1 MEIEI
6 KEYEG
11 AGYSPIITYDR
22 WRVAVANYAEKFHPD
37 NFSYMERHLQTDEVF
52 ILLQGIA
59 TLFIGEDKKEYPLQ
73 PCKLYN
79 VKKGAWHNIVLSKD
93 AKILIIENDDTGKEN
108 TEYWYFK

>member
-52 ILLQGIA
+52 NKCVSRP
-59 TLFIGEDKKEYPLQ
+59 FR
-73 PCKLYN
+73 
-79 VKKGAWHNIVLSKD
+79 
-93 AKILIIENDDTGKEN
+93 
-108 TEYWYFK
+108 

>member
-59 TLFIGEDKKEYPLQ
+59 TLFIPRLIRRISFTRRQKIKRLEMILF
-73 PCKLYN
+73 
-79 VKKGAWHNIVLSKD
+79 
-93 AKILIIENDDTGKEN
+93 AKSFAKPPIKRK
-108 TEYWYFK
+108 FA

>member
-37 NFSYMERHLQTDEVF
+37 NFSYLEM
-52 ILLQGIA
+52 ILFA
-59 TLFIGEDKKEYPLQ
+59 KSFA
-73 PCKLYN
+73 KLYQ
-79 VKKGAWHNIVLSKD
+79 KRSFA
-93 AKILIIENDDTGKEN
+93 
-108 TEYWYFK
+108 